1 MNDLLNAMK
10 MEKYIPP
17 SKCGTLID
25 IFKTTIAQYELN
37 DGINKRNL
45 NRKLLFNTDV
55 YECQLKNKE
64 ITCYDYYHCDDM
76 NYMLALGKIDKD
88 FNREKLMV
96 IERIMR
102 EQRIKNFTNTGK
114 LLDQN
119 EKIFI

>member
-1 MNDLLNAMK
+1 MNDLLNAIK

-17 SKCGTLID
+17 
-25 IFKTTIAQYELN
+25 
-37 DGINKRNL
+37 
-45 NRKLLFNTDV
+45 
-55 YECQLKNKE
+55 
-64 ITCYDYYHCDDM
+64 DYYHRDDM

-96 IERIMR
+96 IERVMR

-119 EKIFI
+119 ETIFI